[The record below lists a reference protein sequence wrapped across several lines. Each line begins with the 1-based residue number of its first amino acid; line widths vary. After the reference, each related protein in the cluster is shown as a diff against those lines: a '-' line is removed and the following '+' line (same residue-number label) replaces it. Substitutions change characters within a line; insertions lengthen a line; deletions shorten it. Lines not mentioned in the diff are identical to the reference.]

1 MNDTDQAPGPS
12 TGTAAATGRVVLNPH
27 EERRVVRGHRW
38 VFSNEI
44 ASVEGDPAGGSV
56 VEVVRKDG
64 RLLGVGHYNPHS
76 LIAVR
81 LLSDHREAIDQAFLT
96 GRLRRALR
104 LRQRLY
110 PDAASYRLVH
120 GESDDLPGLVVDR
133 YEDCLAVQTL
143 SLGMDRILETVCD
156 ALQEVLKPRCI
167 VERNESALREREGL
181 PMRST
186 VLRGSA
192 PDTVRVREGDLSFDV
207 RLREGHKT
215 GFYFDQRENRWA
227 MRRFA
232 SGARALDAYCHDGA
246 FGLNLA
252 RAGAQAVL
260 GLDISA
266 EAIEAARGNA
276 ALNGLAE
283 GCQFEAGDVG
293 PALEALHAGN
303 ERFDLIVLDPPS
315 FTRTKKNVPSARK
328 GYEEINRKAL
338 RVLRRGG
345 ILGTASCSFHITD
358 ETFLGCVQEA
368 AFRTQR
374 VLRLLEWRSQAP
386 DHPILPSM
394 PETRYLKFGIFE
406 VD

>member
-1 MNDTDQAPGPS
+1 MDQHTGPPAATQQS
-12 TGTAAATGRVVLNPH
+12 TAARVVLNAR

-44 ASVEGDPAGGSV
+44 AQVDGTAAGGAV
-56 VEVVRKDG
+56 VEVVRQDG
-64 RLLGVGHYNPHS
+64 RLVGLGHYNPHS

-81 LLSDHREAIDQAFLT
+81 ILTDRREPIDRAFVAA
-96 GRLRRALR
+96 RLRRALR

-110 PDAASYRLVH
+110 PQSASYRLVH
-120 GESDDLPGLVVDR
+120 GESDDLPGLIVDR
-133 YEDCLAVQTL
+133 YEDCLAIQTL
-143 SLGMDRILETVCD
+143 SLGMDLMKETVCD
-156 ALQEVLKPRCI
+156 ALEEVIKPRCI
-167 VERNESALREREGL
+167 LERNESQLREREGL
-181 PMRST
+181 PMRAG
-186 VLRGSA
+186 VLRGEA
-192 PDTVRVREGDLSFDV
+192 VDTVIIEEGDVKLEV
-207 RLREGHKT
+207 RLMEGHKT
-215 GFYFDQRENRWA
+215 GFYFDQRENRHA

-232 SGARALDAYCHDGA
+232 AGARALDAFCHDGA
-246 FGLNLA
+246 FSLHLA

-260 GLDISA
+260 GLDIA
-266 EAIEAARGNA
+266 ADAVEAARGNA
-276 ALNGLAE
+276 VLNGLQVI
-283 GCQFEAGDVG
+283 CQFEAMDVG
-293 PALEALHAGN
+293 PALETLHGSN
-303 ERFDLIVLDPPS
+303 ERFDVVVLDPPS
-315 FTRTKKNVPSARK
+315 FTRTRKNVAAAKR

-394 PETRYLKFGIFE
+394 PETSYRKSGLVE
-406 VD
+406 VV